1 MKFSFAPTF
10 LVISIGAAFLAIGC
24 TPADQTPTASAEKKS
39 LTVAI
44 SPDIPP
50 YVLDQATSGLEVE
63 LLQAALPDY
72 ELNFV
77 QMPYEALETAVPQQ
91 KAAISVGIRQEND
104 HEFDSHDFIAFS
116 NVAIVKKSADM
127 QVASVGD
134 LGKYE
139 VLTWQNAYTELG
151 DQFKTMFAPG
161 GPDHDH
167 YKEVADQKE
176 QVEQFWKSDNAVIVI
191 DRNIFDHFSQSLGH
205 SLEDVRDVELFPGV
219 TSFKVGFAEESLR
232 DKFNDRLT
240 ELCSSGKYQKL
251 LDKYQVHLPE
261 TPCDAK
267 QENH

>member
-1 MKFSFAPTF
+1 MKFSIIPTF
-10 LVISIGAAFLAIGC
+10 LIASLGAALLTIGC
-24 TPADQTPTASAEKKS
+24 APADQTPQATVDKKS

-50 YVLDQATSGLEVE
+50 YVLDKATSGLEVE
-63 LLQAALPDY
+63 LLRAALPDY

-77 QMPYEALETAVPQQ
+77 QMPYEALEKAVPEKQ
-91 KAAISVGIRQEND
+91 AAISVGIRQEND
-104 HEFDSHDFIAFS
+104 NEFDSHDFIAFS
-116 NVAIVKKSADM
+116 NVAIVKKGAEM
-127 QVASVGD
+127 QVASVSD

-151 DQFKTMFAPG
+151 DQFNAKFAPG
-161 GPDHDH
+161 GPDHAN

-191 DRNIFDHFSQSLGH
+191 DRNIFDHFSKSLGH
-205 SLEDVRDVELFPGV
+205 SLDAVRNIELFPGV

-232 DKFNDRLT
+232 DKFNDRLI
-240 ELCSSGKYQKL
+240 ELCGSGEYQKL
-251 LDKYQVHLPE
+251 LHKYQVHLPE

-267 QENH
+267 